1 MPWDTL
7 ALLGV
12 LAIWG
17 LCGLLPWSAA
27 LIAARGRVPTLV
39 ALPPAFVGGVAGGL
53 LASAFG
59 DGWPAY
65 WASLLTAMAVG
76 AVVSLLT
83 MRLNW
88 PQMHTDG
95 HR

>member
-17 LCGLLPWSAA
+17 LCGLLPWAVA
-27 LIAARGRVPTLV
+27 LIAGRGRGALV
-39 ALPPAFVGGVAGGL
+39 ALPLAFAAGIAGGL

-65 WASLLTAMAVG
+65 WASLLTAMAGG
-76 AVVSLLT
+76 AVVSAISIK
-83 MRLNW
+83 LNW
-88 PQMHTDG
+88 PQMHTG
-95 HR
+95 EHR